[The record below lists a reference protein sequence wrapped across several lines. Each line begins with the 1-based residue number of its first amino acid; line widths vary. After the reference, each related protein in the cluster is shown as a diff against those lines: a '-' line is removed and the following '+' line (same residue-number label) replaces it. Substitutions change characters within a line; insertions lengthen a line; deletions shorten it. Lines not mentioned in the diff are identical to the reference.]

1 MFDLTEINKKNIC
14 IIGLMGSG
22 KSIIGKDLS
31 KNLNFKFYDT
41 DKEIEL
47 KTKKS
52 INEIFKEQGE
62 LYFRS
67 IEEKICIDLL
77 NENNCVI
84 SLGGGS
90 ISNKKIRKSINQ
102 NSFSIYLKV
111 QINNLLIRL
120 KSSKKRPLL
129 NKNES
134 KIVILKKL
142 YENRQKFYERADLI
156 VNNDTDKVHVLEK
169 IKFELNLYEK

>member
-1 MFDLTEINKKNIC
+1 MFDLTKINKKNIC

-41 DKEIEL
+41 DKVIEL

-67 IEEKICIDLL
+67 IEE
-77 NENNCVI
+77 
-84 SLGGGS
+84 
-90 ISNKKIRKSINQ
+90 
-102 NSFSIYLKV
+102 
-111 QINNLLIRL
+111 
-120 KSSKKRPLL
+120 
-129 NKNES
+129 
-134 KIVILKKL
+134 
-142 YENRQKFYERADLI
+142 
-156 VNNDTDKVHVLEK
+156 
-169 IKFELNLYEK
+169 IK